1 VQVAGKAADKNGSED
16 GGLMSVQATRVRERS
31 FKMVLGGADP
41 ESVRTALDA
50 AAAAFERLQAEI
62 ADLRQQHANALHEID
77 RMTELERSLL
87 RSCVAAEEAAR
98 IRCGAARRYATRI
111 VAAAQEQADAGL
123 EAPAAERD
131 RITREI
137 GMMAERRRL
146 AAGALERLIAGLERP
161 VDSDAGVVGDGMES
175 AAVTPVGT
183 EQTMP
188 EASDVHSANPLSPG
202 EPMSVV
208 HTAGEVPPLEA
219 SGNDV
224 SVHEAST
231 VSPAALK
238 REAAEPYARDREKAR
253 KDVEDR
259 APGWAPGTVVVTR
272 PERAAWWAGRRRLPL
287 AAGSIA
293 ALLLGL
299 QGSSGMP
306 RVSGPAP
313 EIAAASFAP
322 AAPAAR
328 VAQDTTAPESSNA
341 PRAVAN
347 DGGPQAAT
355 APPLT
360 IRIKPLR
367 NCWVRVVADDRTDAR
382 ELQAGENIVLEAQ
395 RSIVLRVGDAA
406 ALSVEVNG
414 RVLPPLGLKGQVVE
428 RHFTAGAAT
437 K

>member
-183 EQTMP
+183 EHTMP
-188 EASDVHSANPLSPG
+188 EASAVHSANPRSPG
-202 EPMSVV
+202 EAMSVV
-208 HTAGEVPPLEA
+208 HRAGEVPPLEA
-219 SGNDV
+219 NGNDV

-238 REAAEPYARDREKAR
+238 REAAEPYARDREKPR
-253 KDVEDR
+253 NDVEDR
-259 APGWAPGTVVVTR
+259 APGRAHGPVIVTR
-272 PERAAWWAGRRRLPL
+272 PERAAWWAGRHRVPL
-287 AAGSIA
+287 AGSIA

-306 RVSGPAP
+306 RVSGPVP
-313 EIAAASFAP
+313 DIAAASFAP
-322 AAPAAR
+322 AAPATR

-360 IRIKPLR
+360 IRIRPLR

-382 ELQAGENIVLEAQ
+382 ELQTGENIVLEAQ

-414 RVLPPLGLKGQVVE
+414 RVLPPLGLTGQVVE
-428 RHFTAGAAT
+428 RRFTAGAAT